1 MSEWY
6 ELEDDDIEICPHS
19 NDIIIF
25 VKQDNFGSVF
35 ALLRPKQIADIYHK
49 LNGHLIEPDE
59 AARKAGL

>member
-6 ELEDDDIEICPHS
+6 EPKDGDIRINP
-19 NDIIIF
+19 NDGNVDVF
-25 VKQDNFGSVF
+25 VKQDNFGSVYVS
-35 ALLRPKQIADIYHK
+35 LKPKQIADIYHK